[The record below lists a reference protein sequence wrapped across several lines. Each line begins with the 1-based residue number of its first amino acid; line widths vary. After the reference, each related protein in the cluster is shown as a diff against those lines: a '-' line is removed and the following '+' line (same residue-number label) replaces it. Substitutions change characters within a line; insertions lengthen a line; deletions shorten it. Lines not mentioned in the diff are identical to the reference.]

1 MDMNL
6 YCSTDTNKCSCRE
19 DMRWNKDELE
29 CQVYMDVD
37 CSGYEQSG
45 YRNKRDVNDINNA
58 TIEDPIDDREYD
70 DPSTVSTNDTEIL
83 TPGDLGV
90 QLAEYNLTEEFNITE
105 LTPEKTLEGSEL
117 VKLNVTAASKDDIQ
131 RTFCREI
138 KAVSVQYEQPYRQ
151 KNTSISSL
159 PPVIADNSTRSIV
172 AQENFKAELRCHA
185 SGSPKPVVSWRR
197 ENNQILPTGGIV
209 YRGNVLTVHTL
220 KKQDRGTYYC
230 VADNGIGKA
239 AQRAVA
245 VDVEFPPVVTT
256 SAPSVSGGESR
267 IGQALGYSVELVCH
281 IEAFPR
287 PTITWISPKKNQLT
301 TNLNYVVDNG
311 YQTADDHTETSIR
324 IKRLGRQYLGKY
336 ICRAQ
341 NKLGTTEQVIEVV
354 ETYTPNCEVGLCE
367 QPATSASIKSSYL
380 MPLMYFIKVFIEI
393 FY

>member
-1 MDMNL
+1 
-6 YCSTDTNKCSCRE
+6 
-19 DMRWNKDELE
+19 
-29 CQVYMDVD
+29 MDVD

-58 TIEDPIDDREYD
+58 TTDDTIDDREYD

-220 KKQDRGTYYC
+220 KKQDRGTY
-230 VADNGIGKA
+230 
-239 AQRAVA
+239 
-245 VDVEFPPVVTT
+245 
-256 SAPSVSGGESR
+256 
-267 IGQALGYSVELVCH
+267 
-281 IEAFPR
+281 
-287 PTITWISPKKNQLT
+287 
-301 TNLNYVVDNG
+301 
-311 YQTADDHTETSIR
+311 
-324 IKRLGRQYLGKY
+324 
-336 ICRAQ
+336 
-341 NKLGTTEQVIEVV
+341 
-354 ETYTPNCEVGLCE
+354 
-367 QPATSASIKSSYL
+367 
-380 MPLMYFIKVFIEI
+380 
-393 FY
+393 

>member
-1 MDMNL
+1 MRYDTASATYTL
-6 YCSTDTNKCSCRE
+6 QVKDVQRTDEATYQ
-19 DMRWNKDELE
+19 
-29 CQVYMDVD
+29 CQIIV
-37 CSGYEQSG
+37 G
-45 YRNKRDVNDINNA
+45 INNKVTRHL
-58 TIEDPIDDREYD
+58 TIV
-70 DPSTVSTNDTEIL
+70 VS
-83 TPGDLGV
+83 
-90 QLAEYNLTEEFNITE
+90 Q
-105 LTPEKTLEGSEL
+105 
-117 VKLNVTAASKDDIQ
+117 
-131 RTFCREI
+131 
-138 KAVSVQYEQPYRQ
+138 
-151 KNTSISSL
+151 

-172 AQENFKAELRCHA
+172 AQENSKAELRCHA

-324 IKRLGRQYLGKY
+324 IKRLGRQHLGKY

-367 QPATSASIKSSYL
+367 QPASSASIKSSYL
-380 MPLMYFIKVFIEI
+380 MSLMTPFSLSACLVVFFVNWTEFKILKRSP
-393 FY
+393 